1 MIIIQKWTLHH
12 LSISKWAK
20 WEQLWASMMIL
31 SLLQLM
37 TTTQLETLVLVQLL
51 IQKLFEFCGTIK
63 RFTTSKTMNVPE
75 VNCGG
80 ERGWLG
86 LGKLTF
92 AGGNK
97 NLVKGEFTGG
107 AIFPGGE
114 KRPNFWLVRGSPPFP
129 PVGKTLPLG
138 DTVPLKDS
146 TSPHPS
152 PIKFQKAQPPDFSPW
167 IFHWYIQY
175 SIFSS
180 FLVQFDF
187 LIRSFHL
194 QVCITSF

>member
-1 MIIIQKWTLHH
+1 MGKMGAVMSIDDDIIITTIDDNHP
-12 LSISKWAK
+12 IRNTGTGAATNSKAVRVLWDYK
-20 WEQLWASMMIL
+20 KIYHFKDHECSRSQLW
-31 SLLQLM
+31 
-37 TTTQLETLVLVQLL
+37 
-51 IQKLFEFCGTIK
+51 
-63 RFTTSKTMNVPE
+63 
-75 VNCGG
+75 
-80 ERGWLG
+80 RGKG
-86 LGKLTF
+86 RGKLPF

-97 NLVKGEFTGG
+97 NLVEGEFTGG